1 MIPQG
6 MSLSESELLEHT
18 ETSRTYRLDTAA
30 NRIIGLTDGLDAV
43 RQSVYKILQTE
54 RYRFF
59 CYSADYGVELE
70 GLVGADPGFVRSEL
84 KRRISEALLQDE
96 RISEVNDFSIEIDG
110 DGAKAAFTV
119 VSDFGSFR
127 EEVKQNV

>member
-6 MSLSESELLEHT
+6 TSLSEAELRERT
-18 ETSRTYRLDTAA
+18 ETSRTYKLDSVG
-30 NRIIGLTDGLDAV
+30 NRVIGLTDGLDAV
-43 RQSVYKILQTE
+43 RQSAFKILQTE

-70 GLVGADPGFVRSEL
+70 GLVGADPAFVRSEL
-84 KRRISEALLQDE
+84 KRRVSEALLQDD
-96 RISEVNDFSIEIDG
+96 RISEVNDFVIEIDG
-110 DGAKAAFTV
+110 DGALAAFTV

-127 EEVKQNV
+127 EEVRQNV

>member
-43 RQSVYKILQTE
+43 RQSVFKILQTE

-70 GLVGADPGFVRSEL
+70 GLVGADPAFVRSEL
-84 KRRISEALLQDE
+84 KRRISEALLQDD
-96 RISEVNDFSIEIDG
+96 RISEVNDFTMEIDG
-110 DGAKAAFTV
+110 EGVKATFTV
-119 VSDFGSFR
+119 VSNFGSFR
-127 EEVKQNV
+127 EEVRQDV

>member
-1 MIPQG
+1 